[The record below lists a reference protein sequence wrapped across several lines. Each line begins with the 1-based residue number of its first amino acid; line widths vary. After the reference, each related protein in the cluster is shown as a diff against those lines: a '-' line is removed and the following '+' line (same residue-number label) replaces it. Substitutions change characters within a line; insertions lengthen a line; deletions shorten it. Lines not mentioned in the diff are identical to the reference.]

1 MTVFWRRNR
10 WWIGRVAALP
20 VHLFLFSIVVFFL
33 VRLIPG
39 DPVSTLTADQPVTP
53 EQIEKARE
61 SLGLSG
67 SLWHQLTTYLGHVV
81 SLDFGNSMITGTPVG
96 SDLAHRIPETV
107 ELAAI
112 AMGGCLVLTVAASL
126 FVLLRPGSIIAK
138 ALTQY
143 ARTAGAVPDFVLGVA
158 AIFVFYA
165 VLHWAPAPLGLYDTL
180 MQAPPRI
187 TSFPVLDAILSGRW
201 DLVSS
206 MAGHLVLPELVL
218 IVTHTPFL
226 MKLFVRAV
234 QDSCDV
240 PATRFRIAS
249 GASRPMVL
257 ISIIRRASPS
267 AIAMFG
273 TMFGTLLGGAVV
285 LEQLFSMPGLGTF
298 GINAVNTADLVSL
311 QAFLLLIAAMSLTVF
326 LLVDIVNMLVDPRR
340 RPGAG
345 AGALS

>member
-1 MTVFWRRNR
+1 MTVIWRRNR
-10 WWIGRVAALP
+10 WWISRVAVLP

-39 DPVSTLTADQPVTP
+39 DPVSTLTAGQPVTP
-53 EQIEKARE
+53 EQVEKARQ

-67 SLWHQLTTYLGHVV
+67 SLWEQLTTYLGHVV
-81 SLDFGNSMITGTPVG
+81 TLDFGSSMITGVPVG
-96 SDLAHRIPETV
+96 SDLAQRIPETI

-112 AMGGCLVLTVAASL
+112 AMGGCLLVTVSASL
-126 FVLLRPGSIIAK
+126 FVLLRPGTIVAK

-158 AIFVFYA
+158 AIYVFYA
-165 VLHWAPAPLGLYDTL
+165 VLHWAPAPLGLYDSL
-180 MQAPPRI
+180 MQGPPRI
-187 TSFPVLDAILSGRW
+187 TSFPLLDAILSGRG
-201 DLVSS
+201 DLMAS

-234 QDSCDV
+234 QDSCDA
-240 PATRFRIAS
+240 PATRFRIAT
-249 GASRPMVL
+249 GASRLMVL
-257 ISIIRRASPS
+257 TSIIRRSSPS

-285 LEQLFSMPGLGTF
+285 IEQLFSLPGLGTF

-340 RPGAG
+340 RPGTTEG
-345 AGALS
+345 AVS